1 MKIKQILI
9 DTNTGEDVHHRSLG
23 SLHLSWSQLSTAL
36 NTAVKSGSN
45 IGVQWWRNWGRG
57 PPDLIPST
65 APACSHLHAAAS
77 PPSLQPRCRS
87 QQQARATIA
96 VLPMQR
102 PDRWRLGRGWPANPR
117 GGGARLAMRRGERGD
132 RSAWMRRRLRWRTR
146 R

>member
-65 APACSHLHAAAS
+65 APASTH
-77 PPSLQPRCRS
+77 
-87 QQQARATIA
+87 
-96 VLPMQR
+96 
-102 PDRWRLGRGWPANPR
+102 
-117 GGGARLAMRRGERGD
+117 
-132 RSAWMRRRLRWRTR
+132 TR
-146 R
+146 RWLWADRRPWCPQCWWGSARTTAGADTRRP